1 MSSFYGNIKNSNR
14 ISLIFDKIYTS
25 RTEMETECTG
35 DGIFNNRFI
44 LIDYGQ
50 KTTVPFTRVFPTQE
64 EYEKGVLTGKYYKVT
79 FVPPNNTLYG
89 QLGYDPTTFKPYTRD
104 EAYDLSKN
112 RYFIARESL
121 LDSKTLNVEPNV
133 DTKRRPVLC
142 PFVTNKEMDLVN
154 YGDEYQHTVW
164 QKIWT
169 QTGTANTVVEK
180 YICVAKLDAEA
191 PILNLIVDAPSDYD
205 AEGFDYVK
213 TDKNIDGYLTEARY
227 GELQTNADS
236 WVYVS
241 AIENGKKVYKPAQTY
256 DIGIKY
262 YTFKQV
268 PFKTSG
274 VYEKVYDESNINLLY
289 IQDYE
294 IPKLYRMIEIL
305 KDSATEYL
313 NKGYS
318 IYTLLNIKG
327 EDQYIVQQSL
337 DGLSDQLKYY
347 VREETMYENG
357 GRWQI
362 SSTNSDAI
370 VRFYEPLV
378 YNIELAVT
386 GNDFKDGYITQ
397 QKYEDY
403 TKELFYFNETE
414 DSISTLIPISR
425 PADGSDY
432 QGIYYRNALGEIIK
446 KTNSAFPADY
456 EYFKKQPYDK
466 NTRYWEVISIGKGP
480 HFDPLK
486 STDLEY
492 MFHVQ
497 RPWKFARDVDF
508 DYNAKGFIPYKKS
521 FDATGINNI
530 KLETETREDKLTTK
544 YPVHMPELPE
554 AAEYQEADINY
565 GLETGKTIRSSLKMD
580 YQPDTKYFDISLP
593 EIGNAMSDMWDLIY
607 PRGIMTQ
614 VEDIPT
620 SEYDE
625 EFNNLLLG
633 EDGQA
638 KYYYLTP
645 YKAGYLS
652 QEKYDEL
659 KGKLAIKIDGQYIE
673 SASYDHNQVYYL
685 INTAE
690 EGISYDIVE
699 SDILIYK
706 PIYDPAEIIE
716 KKDQG
721 IDFYSFTKDENG
733 EIRVLFIGNDRE
745 PNNSADY
752 PETIGEVIR
761 HAYYLLGLKE
771 DNDTIDNPPRGTI
784 YGLLNG
790 AKTLYG
796 DPNDKITG
804 TYKPIDILTQ
814 EEFDELKDLLWR
826 YDVENNSWYPAESY
840 EEGAEYFIVEAP
852 GYQLV
857 PTDIPG
863 KVDGYISENL
873 FNYLKENGK
882 WPLFIADGTTGF
894 IELPDDAV
902 YDPTTQ
908 YYSNLTTLWAYLN
921 DIASKYPLYQA
932 DWTNNNSNSIG
943 YIEKRPAMVATIEEY
958 PTDNTIH
965 RIENLWDNIHSVPVI
980 FINLNQEYRDKNAET
995 EINYGIEIKKVKDR
1009 YGTNSDIYIDKDFPA
1024 EADQVQSAYE
1034 DELIAAENK
1043 LVVDIGSLKTNNEP
1057 ELQYNE
1063 TEWQPIIDNAYSA
1076 YELERN
1082 NINNENGLVELTDS
1096 NYLLTT
1102 MEMAPFETER
1112 TNLSPDLEINEYN
1125 TKLADIKKRWL
1136 EALNNKAATWKNDL
1150 NDASKVF
1157 STQVNGWKTVLQEK
1171 ETSWINQLNNLKDNV
1186 AVPVIK
1192 NKYYPETIEQVS
1204 IENNL
1209 FTIYNKYI
1217 GLINELFKN
1226 ATNDELA
1233 ETDLI
1238 NQEVDLLDVYNVFV
1252 VKMDALKTDYQTEL
1266 EENKTLYS
1274 NYIVEEE
1281 IDNSE
1286 WFVPVKQNLSGE
1298 PTASLNTL
1306 KSDYNKERTARL
1318 DQGTIIQ
1325 KDNFESKIIAAI
1337 GDVQVLKNNTQS
1349 TLTLNTEVILANIAN
1364 DLKLY
1369 CDEENGSGIIITRL
1383 EVTKAYIEE
1392 TCKPIEIPEE
1402 ET

>member
-14 ISLIFDKIYTS
+14 ISLIFDKVYTS
-25 RTEMETECTG
+25 RTEMEKECTG

-64 EYEKGVLTGKYYKVT
+64 EYEKGVLIGKYYKVT
-79 FVPPNNTLYG
+79 FVPPNNTQYG
-89 QLGYDPTTFKPYTRD
+89 QLGYDPTSFKPYTSD
-104 EAYDLSKN
+104 EEYNLSEN

-133 DTKRRPVLC
+133 DTKRRPILC

-169 QTGTANTVVEK
+169 QTGTANTVIEK

-213 TDKNIDGYLTEARY
+213 TDKNVNGYLTEARY
-227 GELQTNADS
+227 GELQTNSDS
-236 WVYVS
+236 WVYIS
-241 AIENGKKVYKPAQTY
+241 AVENGKIVYKPAQTY

-262 YTFKQV
+262 HTFKQT

-274 VYEKVYDESNINLLY
+274 VYEKVYDESGINLLY
-289 IQDYE
+289 IQEYKA
-294 IPKLYRMIEIL
+294 PTLYRMIEIP
-305 KDSATEYL
+305 KDSVTEYL

-327 EDQYIVQQSL
+327 EDQYIIQQSL
-337 DGLSDQLKYY
+337 DSLSDQIKYY
-347 VREETMYENG
+347 VREETTYENG

-362 SSTNSDAI
+362 STVNSDAM

-378 YNIELAVT
+378 YNIELALT

-403 TKELFYFNETE
+403 TKELFYFNEAE
-414 DSISTLIPISR
+414 DAISTLIPIER

-432 QGIYYRNALGEIIK
+432 NGIYYKNTLGEIIK
-446 KTNSAFPADY
+446 KTNSTFPVDY
-456 EYFKKQPYDK
+456 EYFRKQPYDK
-466 NTRYWEVISIGKGP
+466 NTRYWEIISIGKGP

-492 MFHVQ
+492 MLHVQ
-497 RPWKFARDVDF
+497 RPWKFARDVNF
-508 DYNAKGFIPYKKS
+508 DYNPKGFVPYKKS
-521 FDATGINNI
+521 FDATGINSV

-544 YPVHMPELPE
+544 YPVHMPELPD

-565 GLETGKTIRSSLKMD
+565 GLETGKTIRSSLKME
-580 YQPDTKYFDISLP
+580 YQPDTKYFDINLP
-593 EIGNAMSDMWDLIY
+593 EIGNTMSDIWDLIY
-607 PRGIMTQ
+607 PRGTMAQ
-614 VEDIPT
+614 VEDVPT

-638 KYYYLTP
+638 KYYYLAP
-645 YKAGYLS
+645 YKEGYLS
-652 QEKYDEL
+652 QEKYEEL
-659 KGKLAIKIDGQYIE
+659 KDQLAIKIDGQYIK
-673 SASYDHNQVYYL
+673 STSYDHNQVYYL
-685 INTAE
+685 INAAE
-690 EGISYDIVE
+690 DGLSYDIVE

-706 PIYDPAEIIE
+706 PIYSPEEIIE
-716 KKDQG
+716 KKEQG
-721 IDFYSFTKDENG
+721 VDFYSFTKDENG
-733 EIRVLFIGNDRE
+733 EIRVLFIGNDRD

-796 DPNDKITG
+796 DPNDKMTG

-814 EEFDELKDLLWR
+814 EEFNELKDLLWR
-826 YDVENNSWYPAESY
+826 YDAENNSWYPAESY
-840 EEGAEYFIVEAP
+840 EEGAEYFIVETP

-863 KVDGYISENL
+863 NVDGYISENL

-882 WPLFIADGTTGF
+882 WPLFIANGTNGF
-894 IELPDDAV
+894 IKLPDDAE
-902 YDPTTQ
+902 YNPNIQ

-932 DWTNNNSNSIG
+932 DWMNNNSNSIG
-943 YIEKRPAMVATIEEY
+943 YIQNRPAMVATIEEY

-965 RIENLWDNIHSVPVI
+965 RIENLWNNIHSVPVV
-980 FINLNQEYRDKNAET
+980 FTNLNQEYRNKNAET
-995 EINYGIEIKKVKDR
+995 QTNYAIEVKKVKDR
-1009 YGTNSDIYIDKDFPA
+1009 YGTNSDVYIEQDFPA
-1024 EADQVQSAYE
+1024 DADQIQLAYE
-1034 DELIAAENK
+1034 NDLIVAENE
-1043 LVVDIGSLKTNNEP
+1043 LVDDIAVLKTTNEP

-1082 NINNENGLVELTDS
+1082 NINNENGLAELADS
-1096 NYLLTT
+1096 EYLLTPA
-1102 MEMAPFETER
+1102 EMAPFEAER
-1112 TNLSPDLEINEYN
+1112 TNLSPDLGAEEYN
-1125 TKLADIKKRWL
+1125 TQLADIKTRWL
-1136 EALNNKAATWKNDL
+1136 EALNNKATTWKTGLVN
-1150 NDASKVF
+1150 ASKVF
-1157 STQVNGWKTVLQEK
+1157 SSQVDQWKAFLQTK
-1171 ETSWINQLNNLKDNV
+1171 ETNWIDALNGLKNNIVIPD
-1186 AVPVIK
+1186 IK
-1192 NKYYPETIEQVS
+1192 NKYYPENAGEVS
-1204 IENNL
+1204 VENNL

-1226 ATNDELA
+1226 ATDDKLT

-1252 VKMDALKTDYQTEL
+1252 AKMDALKTDYQTEL

-1286 WFVPVKQNLSGE
+1286 WFVPTKQSLSGE

-1306 KSDYNKERTARL
+1306 KSSYNKERTDRL
-1318 DQGTIIQ
+1318 NQGTDIQ
-1325 KDNFESKIIAAI
+1325 TNNFESKITASI
-1337 GDVQVLKNNTQS
+1337 GDVQTLEDNAQS
-1349 TLTLNTEVILANIAN
+1349 TLTLNTEAILMNIAN

-1369 CDEENGSGIIITRL
+1369 CDEENSSGIILTRL
-1383 EVTKAYIEE
+1383 EATKNYIEE
-1392 TCKPIEIPEE
+1392 TCKPIEIPEN
-1402 ET
+1402 T

>member
-25 RTEMETECTG
+25 RTEMEKECAG

-44 LIDYGQ
+44 FIDYGQ

-64 EYEKGVLTGKYYKVT
+64 EYETGVLTGKYYKVT

-104 EAYDLSKN
+104 EEYDLSKN

-142 PFVTNKEMDLVN
+142 PFVTNKELDLVN

-213 TDKNIDGYLTEARY
+213 TDKNVDGYLTETRY

-236 WVYVS
+236 WVYIS
-241 AIENGKKVYKPAQTY
+241 AVENGNIVYKPAQTY
-256 DIGIKY
+256 DIGAKY
-262 YTFKQV
+262 HTFKQI

-274 VYEKVYDESNINLLY
+274 VYEKVYDESGINLLY
-289 IQDYE
+289 IQEYE

-327 EDQYIVQQSL
+327 EDQYIIQQSL
-337 DGLSDQLKYY
+337 DDLSDQLKYY
-347 VREETMYENG
+347 VREETTYENG

-362 SSTNSDAI
+362 STTNSDAM

-403 TKELFYFNETE
+403 TKELFYFNEAE
-414 DSISTLIPISR
+414 DTVSTLIPIER

-432 QGIYYRNALGEIIK
+432 KDIYYRNALGEIIK

-466 NTRYWEVISIGKGP
+466 NTRYWEIISIGKGP

-492 MFHVQ
+492 MLHVQ

-508 DYNAKGFIPYKKS
+508 DYNAKGFIPYKKF
-521 FDATGINNI
+521 FDATGINSV

-554 AAEYQEADINY
+554 AAEYEEADINY
-565 GLETGKTIRSSLKMD
+565 GLETGKTIRSSLKME

-614 VEDIPT
+614 VKDIPI

-633 EDGQA
+633 KDGQA

-645 YKAGYLS
+645 YKEGYLS
-652 QEKYDEL
+652 QEKYNEL
-659 KGKLAIKIDGQYIE
+659 RDKLAIKIDGQYIK
-673 SASYDHNQVYYL
+673 STSYDYNQVYYL
-685 INTAE
+685 INTTE
-690 EGISYDIVE
+690 EGVSYDIIE

-706 PIYDPAEIIE
+706 PIYSPEEIIE

-721 IDFYSFTKDENG
+721 IDFYTFTKDEGG

-745 PNNSADY
+745 PNNSEDY

-761 HAYYLLGLKE
+761 HAYYLLGLKD

-796 DPNDKITG
+796 DPNDEMTG

-814 EEFDELKDLLWR
+814 EEFNELKDLLWR
-826 YDVENNSWYPAESY
+826 YDAENNSWYPVESY
-840 EEGAEYFIVEAP
+840 EEGAEYFIVETP

-857 PTDIPG
+857 PTNIPG
-863 KVDGYISENL
+863 SIDGYISEDL
-873 FNYLKENGK
+873 FNYLKESGK

-894 IELPDDAV
+894 IELPEDAE
-902 YDPTTQ
+902 YDPNTQ

-932 DWTNNNSNSIG
+932 DWINNNSNSIG
-943 YIEKRPAMVATIEEY
+943 YIENRPAMVATVEEY

-965 RIENLWDNIHSVPVI
+965 RIENLWGNTHSVPVI
-980 FINLNQEYRDKNAET
+980 FIKLNQEYRDKNAET
-995 EINYGIEIKKVKDR
+995 KTNYTKEINKVKDR
-1009 YGTNSDIYIDKDFPA
+1009 YGMNSDTYIDQDFPA
-1024 EADQVQSAYE
+1024 EADQVQLAYE
-1034 DELIAAENK
+1034 NELIIAENE
-1043 LVVDIGSLKTNNEP
+1043 LVDDIATLKTINEP

-1082 NINNENGLVELTDS
+1082 NINNENGLAELTDS
-1096 NYLLTT
+1096 DYLLTAA
-1102 MEMAPFETER
+1102 EMAPFEAER
-1112 TNLSPDLEINEYN
+1112 TNLSPDLGAEEYN
-1125 TKLADIKKRWL
+1125 AQLADIKTRWL
-1136 EALNNKAATWKNDL
+1136 KALNDKATTWKTKLVN
-1150 NDASKVF
+1150 ASKVF
-1157 STQVNGWKTVLQEK
+1157 SAQVDEWKTFLQQKKTAWANE
-1171 ETSWINQLNNLKDNV
+1171 LNTLKDNI
-1186 AVPVIK
+1186 VIPDIK
-1192 NKYYPETIEQVS
+1192 DKYYPGNATQVS

-1226 ATNDELA
+1226 ATDDKLA

-1252 VKMDALKTDYQTEL
+1252 AKMNTLKAEYQTEL

-1281 IDNSE
+1281 IDNLE
-1286 WFVPVKQNLSGE
+1286 WFIPKEQSLSGE
-1298 PTASLNTL
+1298 PTASLSAL
-1306 KSDYNKERTARL
+1306 GSVYSDERKARL
-1318 DQGTIIQ
+1318 DQGNAIQ
-1325 KDNFESKIIAAI
+1325 TNNFESKINAAI
-1337 GDVQVLKNNTQS
+1337 GDVK
-1349 TLTLNTEVILANIAN
+1349 TLENDAQNTLNMNTEAILENITN
-1364 DLKLY
+1364 DLKRY
-1369 CDEENGSGIIITRL
+1369 CNEEKQSGIILERL
-1383 EVTKAYIEE
+1383 EATKSYIEE
-1392 TCKPIEIPEE
+1392 ACKPIEIPEE
-1402 ET
+1402 E